1 MHWLSAA
8 CLSLSG
14 VAAGVLILQQP
25 ASPTIV
31 AAANAQPQG
40 AATKNAA
47 RPKTAVKRSRVVKP
61 KVAAKAKRSP
71 KRRVPSTPSIG
82 YRKVVVAGVSMNVV
96 QIDPK
101 RPGVNLGV
109 ATAGNGLGY
118 RDDWSRMIDR
128 TRPTAAITGTYFCT
142 TSSLPVGL
150 IKVRGKTI
158 YRGGIGTALAF
169 SPGKGAIIRT
179 CKPGIGYDWSQYE
192 TVLRAGPRLVT
203 NGQRTLFPEAEGFKD
218 PAVFARKPRTA
229 VAITRE
235 GKLLFVAVQKP
246 VLLRTLAD
254 ALRKLGAEDAM
265 CLDGGGSTAL
275 YYKGKTLVKPGRPL
289 TNLLVAYDSRSRSRI
304 YAGRLNPDGP
314 RMVKTES
321 NAG

>member
-1 MHWLSAA
+1 
-8 CLSLSG
+8 
-14 VAAGVLILQQP
+14 
-25 ASPTIV
+25 
-31 AAANAQPQG
+31 
-40 AATKNAA
+40 
-47 RPKTAVKRSRVVKP
+47 
-61 KVAAKAKRSP
+61 
-71 KRRVPSTPSIG
+71 
-82 YRKVVVAGVSMNVV
+82 
-96 QIDPK
+96 
-101 RPGVNLGV
+101 
-109 ATAGNGLGY
+109 
-118 RDDWSRMIDR
+118 
-128 TRPTAAITGTYFCT
+128 AAITGTYFCT
-142 TSSLPVGL
+142 ASSLPVGL

-169 SPGKGAIIRT
+169 SPGKGAIIQT
-179 CKPGIGYDWSQYE
+179 CKPGVGYDWSGYE

-229 VAITRE
+229 VAITHE

-254 ALRKLGAEDAM
+254 ALRKLGAKDAM